1 MANLRRGESRS
12 LAACWHRTARILVVV
27 AFASATSSG
36 CSGPCPTEAANGVD
50 SNRSDGMIDPALPA
64 AERERRH
71 VLQRLLQGIVAG
83 EQIALVGPW
92 LPGVEFRE
100 SQAVFM
106 NGNLVL
112 RRWDF
117 AAGVSPDAISVA
129 LEFIPA
135 DDTVAN
141 RIERRTYEV
150 MGSRGA
156 WIVDRVAAERT
167 PE

>member
-1 MANLRRGESRS
+1 M
-12 LAACWHRTARILVVV
+12 V
-27 AFASATSSG
+27 AFATATFCG
-36 CSGPCPTEAANGVD
+36 CSGPYRTEASNGSAPDRFGGV
-50 SNRSDGMIDPALPA
+50 IDPAFST
-64 AERERRH
+64 AERERRQ
-71 VLQRLLQGIVAG
+71 VLQRLLRGIVAG
-83 EQIALVGPW
+83 EQIALVAQW

-106 NGNLVL
+106 NGNLCL

-117 AAGVSPDAISVA
+117 ASDVRPNAISVA

-135 DDTVAN
+135 DDSVAN

-150 MGSRGA
+150 TGSRGT

-167 PE
+167 PQ

>member
-12 LAACWHRTARILVVV
+12 LAACCHRTTRVLVVV
-27 AFASATSSG
+27 AFASATAAG
-36 CSGPCPTEAANGVD
+36 CSGPCPTEAANGVAPD
-50 SNRSDGMIDPALPA
+50 RSGGMIDHALPA
-64 AERERRH
+64 AERERRQ

-83 EQIALVGPW
+83 EQIALVAPW

-106 NGNLVL
+106 NGNLGL

-117 AAGVSPDAISVA
+117 AAGVRPDAISVA

-135 DDTVAN
+135 DDSVAN

-150 MGSRGA
+150 TGSRGA

-167 PE
+167 PK